1 MLTPSH
7 RAPIAT
13 PAPPPGEERLAWQA
27 RASRFWKSLPRMRR
41 YRLTLAGFLF
51 ALMLVVVGTLA
62 FLSGANLLLL
72 IFAAMVSTWLI
83 SGFVSRLCLAGLAV
97 EYQIPDEIS
106 ARQPM
111 RGRIILRNL
120 KRLTPSFSIHLQGDR
135 DEIRIRPLYVP
146 VVGGGQ
152 MVNES
157 TEVTFLRRG
166 LHRGN
171 SLTLSTSFPFGFLE
185 RRMRVEMQE
194 SLIVF
199 PCLEGTRDWRTIY
212 SVIDREITALQQ
224 GRGHDF
230 YRLRDYVNSESA
242 KNVDWR
248 VSAHTGRLTVRE
260 FAREESLEVEIFLD
274 LFPAGRGSEWFEKAV
289 ECAAYLAWHIQQEE
303 VRLRFHSQE
312 VSISVPRQGTIYDV
326 LRYLAV
332 VTPLLRPAPMPAPPE
347 RDLAIV
353 VSANQ
358 SQFETLDWQ
367 GALRI
372 DANAVDPGPATE
384 DSVM

>member
-1 MLTPSH
+1 MPDQT
-7 RAPIAT
+7 AT
-13 PAPPPGEERLAWQA
+13 PAPRAAAQNAAPRSVWRSRARRFWQA
-27 RASRFWKSLPRMRR
+27 LPMMRR

-51 ALMLVVVGTLA
+51 AVTMVVVGTLA

-72 IFAAMVSTWLI
+72 IFAAMLSAWLI

-97 EYQIPDEIS
+97 DYQLPDEIS

-111 RGRIILRNL
+111 RGRIILKNL
-120 KRLTPSFSIHLQGDR
+120 KRFTPSFSVHLQGNR
-135 DEIRIRPLYVP
+135 EEIRIRPLYVP

-152 MVNES
+152 QVNES

-171 SLTLSTSFPFGFLE
+171 SLMLATSFPFGFLE
-185 RRMRVEMQE
+185 RRMRVEMRE
-194 SLIVF
+194 SVIVF
-199 PCLEGTRDWRTIY
+199 PCLEGTQDWRTIY
-212 SVIDREITALQQ
+212 SVIDREITALLQ

-230 YRLRDYVNSESA
+230 YRLRDYIHGESA

-248 VSAHTGRLTVRE
+248 VTAHTQHLMVRE

-274 LFPAGRGSEWFEKAV
+274 LFPAGRGSAWFEKAV
-289 ECAAYLAWHIQQEE
+289 ECAAYLAWRIQQEE

-312 VSISVPRQGTIYDV
+312 VSIAVPQQGTIYDV

-358 SQFETLDWQ
+358 NQFETLDWQ

-384 DSVM
+384 DSVR

>member
-1 MLTPSH
+1 MPTSSNA
-7 RAPIAT
+7 RSAVQ
-13 PAPPPGEERLAWQA
+13 PAP
-27 RASRFWKSLPRMRR
+27 RASRSQTGLPEHIRRVWEHLPGIRR

-51 ALMLVVVGTLA
+51 ALVLVAIGAVA

-72 IFAAMVSTWLI
+72 IFAAMVSAWLI
-83 SGFVSRLCLAGLAV
+83 SGFVSRLCLAGLVV

-111 RGRIILRNL
+111 RGRIALRNL
-120 KRLTPSFSIHLQGDR
+120 KRFTPSFSIHLEGNR
-135 DEIRIRPLYVP
+135 DEIHIRPLYVP
-146 VVGGGQ
+146 VIGGGQ
-152 MVNES
+152 TVNEP
-157 TEVTFLRRG
+157 TEVTFMRRG

-171 SLTLSTSFPFGFLE
+171 SLALSTSFPFGFLE
-185 RRMRVEMQE
+185 RRLLVEMQE

-199 PCLEGTRDWRTIY
+199 PCLEGTDDWRTIHA
-212 SVIDREITALQQ
+212 VIHQEIGALQQ

-230 YRLRDYVNSESA
+230 YRLRDYVAGESV

-248 VSAHTGRLTVRE
+248 VTAHTGHLTVRE

-274 LFPAGRGSEWFEKAV
+274 LHAADRSTEWFEKAV
-289 ECAAYLAWHIQQEE
+289 ECAAYLAWRIQQEG

-312 VSISVPRQGTIYDV
+312 VSLAVPQQCNIYDV
-326 LRYLAV
+326 LRYLAL
-332 VTPLLRPAPMPAPPE
+332 VTPLQRYAPITALPE

-353 VSANQ
+353 ISADQ
-358 SQFETLDWQ
+358 SRFETLDWQ

-372 DANAVDPGPATE
+372 DADAVDPGPATE
-384 DSVM
+384 QSVR

>member
-1 MLTPSH
+1 MSTPSH
-7 RAPIAT
+7 
-13 PAPPPGEERLAWQA
+13 PAPNARLAWRA
-27 RASRFWKSLPRMRR
+27 RAGRFWTSLPGMRR

-51 ALMLVVVGTLA
+51 AVMLVVVGTLA

-72 IFAAMVSTWLI
+72 IFAAMVSTWLV
-83 SGFVSRLCLAGLAV
+83 SGFVSRLCLAGLSV
-97 EYQIPDEIS
+97 EYQIPDEVS

-120 KRLTPSFSIHLQGDR
+120 KRLTPSFSIHLKGDR
-135 DEIRIRPLYVP
+135 EEIRIRPLYVP
-146 VVGGGQ
+146 VVSGGKA
-152 MVNES
+152 VNEP
-157 TEVTFLRRG
+157 TEITFLRRG

-185 RRMRVEMQE
+185 RRIRVEMQE

-199 PCLEGTRDWRTIY
+199 PCLEGTRDWRTLY
-212 SVIDREITALQQ
+212 SVIHREISALQQ

-230 YRLRDYVNSESA
+230 YRLRDYVNTESA

-248 VSAHTGRLTVRE
+248 VTAHTGRLTVRE
-260 FAREESLEVEIFLD
+260 FAREESLEVELFLD
-274 LFPAGRGSEWFEKAV
+274 LFPAGRGPEWFEKAV
-289 ECAAYLAWHIQQEE
+289 ECAAYLAWHIQREE
-303 VRLRFHSQE
+303 VRLRFRSQE
-312 VSISVPRQGTIYDV
+312 FSVSVPQQGTIYDV

-332 VTPLLRPAPMPAPPE
+332 VTPLLRPAPMPSPPE

-358 SQFETLDWQ
+358 GQFETLEWQ

-384 DSVM
+384 DSVR

>member
-1 MLTPSH
+1 MPTTH
-7 RAPIAT
+7 
-13 PAPPPGEERLAWQA
+13 PAPAAQPAARPRQAPPALAG
-27 RASRFWKSLPRMRR
+27 RTRHFWKHLPGLRR

-51 ALMLVVVGTLA
+51 ALVLVVVGAFA

-83 SGFVSRLCLAGLAV
+83 SGFVSRLCLAGLVV

-111 RGRIILRNL
+111 RGRIALRNL
-120 KRLTPSFSIHLQGDR
+120 KRFTPSFSIHLEGNR
-135 DEIRIRPLYVP
+135 DEIHIRPLYVP
-146 VVGGGQ
+146 VIGGGQ
-152 MVNES
+152 TVNES

-171 SLTLSTSFPFGFLE
+171 SLALSTSFPFGFLE
-185 RRMRVEMQE
+185 RRLLVEMRE

-199 PCLEGTRDWRTIY
+199 PCLEGTSDWRTIHG
-212 SVIDREITALQQ
+212 VIHREIGALQQ

-230 YRLRDYVNSESA
+230 YRLRGYTAGESV

-248 VSAHTGRLTVRE
+248 VTAHTGHLTVRE

-274 LFPAGRGSEWFEKAV
+274 LHAAERGAEWFEKAV
-289 ECAAYLAWHIQQEE
+289 ECAAYLAWHIQREG

-312 VSISVPRQGTIYDV
+312 VSLAVPQQCNIYDV
-326 LRYLAV
+326 LRYLAL
-332 VTPLLRPAPMPAPPE
+332 VTPLARATPMTARPE

-353 VSANQ
+353 ISADQ
-358 SQFETLDWQ
+358 GQFETLGWQ

-372 DANAVDPGPATE
+372 DASAVDPGPATE
-384 DSVM
+384 ESVR

>member
-1 MLTPSH
+1 
-7 RAPIAT
+7 
-13 PAPPPGEERLAWQA
+13 
-27 RASRFWKSLPRMRR
+27 MRR

-83 SGFVSRLCLAGLAV
+83 SGFVSRLCLAGLSV
-97 EYQIPDEIS
+97 EYQIPDEVS

-146 VVGGGQ
+146 VVSGGKS
-152 MVNES
+152 VNES

-185 RRMRVEMQE
+185 RRIRVEMQE

-199 PCLEGTRDWRTIY
+199 PCLEGTQDWRTIH
-212 SVIDREITALQQ
+212 SVIQQEFTALQQ

-230 YRLRDYVNSESA
+230 YRLRDYVNTESA

-248 VSAHTGRLTVRE
+248 VTAHTGRLTVRE
-260 FAREESLEVEIFLD
+260 FAREESLEVEVFLD

-303 VRLRFHSQE
+303 VRLRFRSQE
-312 VSISVPRQGTIYDV
+312 FSVSVPQQGTIYDV

-332 VTPLLRPAPMPAPPE
+332 VTPLLRSTPMPAPPE
-347 RDLAIV
+347 RDLAII
-353 VSANQ
+353 VSANPD
-358 SQFETLDWQ
+358 QFTTLEWQ

-384 DSVM
+384 ASVM

>member
-1 MLTPSH
+1 MPASSH
-7 RAPIAT
+7 SAAKVQ
-13 PAPPPGEERLAWQA
+13 APPLGAPSSLGARFRHLWKRLPG
-27 RASRFWKSLPRMRR
+27 MRS

-51 ALMLVVVGTLA
+51 AVMLVVVGALA
-62 FLSGANLLLL
+62 FLSGANLILL

-83 SGFVSRLCLAGLAV
+83 SGFVSRLCLAGLSV
-97 EYQIPDEIS
+97 EYQIPDEVC

-111 RGRIILRNL
+111 RGRLILRNW
-120 KRLTPSFSIHLQGDR
+120 KRLTPSFSIHLQGNR
-135 DEIRIRPLYVP
+135 EEIRIRPLYVP

-152 MVNES
+152 VVNES
-157 TEVTFLRRG
+157 TEITFLRRG

-185 RRMRVEMQE
+185 RSSRVEMKD

-199 PCLEGTRDWRTIY
+199 PCLEGSQDWRVIY
-212 SVIDREITALQQ
+212 SVIHREITALQQ

-230 YRLRDYVNSESA
+230 YRLRDYVSTESA

-248 VSAHTGRLTVRE
+248 VTAHTGRLTVRE

-274 LFPAGRGSEWFEKAV
+274 LYPAGRGLAWFEKAV
-289 ECAAYLAWHIQQEE
+289 ECAAYLAWQIRQEE

-312 VSISVPRQGTIYDV
+312 ISISVPQQGTIYDV
-326 LRYLAV
+326 LRYLALV
-332 VTPLLRPAPMPAPPE
+332 SPLHRPAPMPAPPE
-347 RDLAIV
+347 HDLAIV
-353 VSANQ
+353 VSATQ
-358 SQFETLDWQ
+358 HQFETLEWQ

-384 DSVM
+384 ASVR

>member
-1 MLTPSH
+1 MPSS
-7 RAPIAT
+7 ASNPIPVASQAG
-13 PAPPPGEERLAWQA
+13 PAPSAWRHRL
-27 RASRFWKSLPRMRR
+27 RRLWKKIPRIRS
-41 YRLTLAGFLF
+41 YRLTMAGFLF
-51 ALMLVVVGTLA
+51 AVSMVVVGTLA

-72 IFAAMVSTWLI
+72 IFAAMLSTWLI

-97 EYQIPDEIS
+97 DYQLPDEIS

-111 RGRIILRNL
+111 RGRIILKNL
-120 KRLTPSFSIHLQGDR
+120 KRFTPSFSVHVQGDR

-146 VVGGGQ
+146 VVGGAQ
-152 MVNES
+152 VVNES

-185 RRMRVEMQE
+185 RRSSVEMQE
-194 SLIVF
+194 SVIVF
-199 PCLEGTRDWRTIY
+199 PCLEGTQDWRVIH
-212 SVIDREITALQQ
+212 SVIEREITALQQ

-230 YRLRDYVNSESA
+230 YRLRDYVYGESS

-248 VSAHTGRLTVRE
+248 VTAHTRHLMVRE

-274 LFPAGRGSEWFEKAV
+274 LFPAGRGSAWFEKAV
-289 ECAAYLAWHIQQEE
+289 ECAAYLAWRIQLEE

-312 VSISVPRQGTIYDV
+312 ISISVPQQGTIYDV

-332 VTPLLRPAPMPAPPE
+332 VTPLLRAAPMPAPPE

-353 VSANQ
+353 VSADQ
-358 SQFETLDWQ
+358 TQYETLDWQ

-372 DANAVDPGPATE
+372 DAEAVDPGPATE
-384 DSVM
+384 NSVR